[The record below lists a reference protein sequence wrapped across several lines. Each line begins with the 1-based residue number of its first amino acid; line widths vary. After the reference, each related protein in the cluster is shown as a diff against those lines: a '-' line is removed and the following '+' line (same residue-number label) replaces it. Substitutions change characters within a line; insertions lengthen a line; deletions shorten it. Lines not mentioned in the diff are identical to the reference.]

1 MTVATRKVDS
11 SKYSNAVDMSKIDT
25 YPMNY
30 VGDNLITRMKRAGLD
45 VVKAEVMA
53 DPIASPDGI
62 SVRFK
67 TSNGRTEQMPRD
79 ELEYM
84 MRMAEERMRTQGG
97 YPGLGMGGSP
107 GSGLGQWPP
116 SQQIVKEDPQRV
128 RDEMKKSANEE
139 SARRRTVSRRR
150 KLLLLT

>member
-1 MTVATRKVDS
+1 
-11 SKYSNAVDMSKIDT
+11 
-25 YPMNY
+25 
-30 VGDNLITRMKRAGLD
+30 
-45 VVKAEVMA
+45 
-53 DPIASPDGI
+53 
-62 SVRFK
+62 
-67 TSNGRTEQMPRD
+67 MPRD

-84 MRMAEERMRTQGG
+84 MRMAEDRMRGQGYG
-97 YPGLGMGGSP
+97 QTAGAAGM

-139 SARRRTVSRRR
+139 SARRRTASRRR